1 MKVNAMD
8 VLRAGWLAAGVLLA
22 ALPAAA
28 QTIAPCQAVNEPGM
42 KVLVDDIVATNP
54 ALTALANT
62 LAAEIDKNL
71 EQLRLEALLTVK
83 VRACQSRRPTGP
95 ADFLKPIVQQL
106 LSREVV
112 LEVWGSAVTLK
123 GATGPYNQTEI
134 GYVLVPVRYYEFG
147 ATQPPGAF
155 VVTVQSCSR
164 WTIS

>member
-8 VLRAGWLAAGVLLA
+8 VLRAVWLAAGVLLA

-54 ALTALANT
+54 ALAALANT

-83 VRACQSRRPTGP
+83 VRACQARRPTGP
-95 ADFLKPIVQQL
+95 ADFQKAIVQQL
-106 LSREVV
+106 LKVMIAIYCSPRGLQMQPRFEKKLHGFAEV
-112 LEVWGSAVTLK
+112 SK
-123 GATGPYNQTEI
+123 Q
-134 GYVLVPVRYYEFG
+134 
-147 ATQPPGAF
+147 
-155 VVTVQSCSR
+155 
-164 WTIS
+164 